1 MKPPFLIIC
10 FILLTFNLSG
20 QTKVAI
26 TIDDVPN
33 TVKYQNDNYRLHLLT
48 KLDSLTI
55 PATIFVTVGLL
66 DKTDS
71 SAKNVETL
79 NEWIKRD
86 NITIGYHSF
95 SHFKYSSISPDS
107 FKRDFEKGEK
117 ILKNMTKLYNKTVNY
132 FRFPFND
139 LGSDSTQ
146 HIEAEQYLRGKNY
159 VVAPFTVESEDWM
172 FNYIYEYYLNNKDFE
187 KAKKIANEYVSKT
200 LEYFEFFD
208 SLALKVYG
216 RKINQIYLCH
226 DNTINADYL
235 PQLIN
240 ELKKRKYI
248 FVSFEEAL
256 QDEAYNQKD
265 KYFKSWGISWFYRWM
280 NGEKEIKMYSAQ
292 EPFDE
297 TYKLYE
303 QLVKEQKI
311 KK

>member
-1 MKPPFLIIC
+1 MKCPLFIIC
-10 FILLTFNLSG
+10 LTLLTLNLSG

-33 TVKYQNDNYRLHLLT
+33 SVKYRNDNYKLHLLT

-71 SAKNVETL
+71 PSKNVSTL

-86 NITIGYHSF
+86 YITVGYHTF
-95 SHFKYSSISPDS
+95 SHFKYSSISLDS

-117 ILKNMTKLYNKTVNY
+117 ILISLAKQYKKTVNY

-139 LGSDSTQ
+139 LGSDSTK
-146 HIEAEQYLRGKNY
+146 HTDAALYLRGKNY
-159 VVAPFTVESEDWM
+159 IIAPFTIESEDWM
-172 FNYIYEYYLNNKDFE
+172 FNYIYEYYLNRKDFE
-187 KAKKIANEYVSKT
+187 KAKEIAKEYISKS
-200 LEYFEFFD
+200 LAYFEFFD
-208 SLALKVYG
+208 SLALKKYG
-216 RKINQIYLCH
+216 RRINQIYLCH

-235 PQLIN
+235 PELIN
-240 ELKKRKYI
+240 ELKKRNYR

-256 QDEAYNQKD
+256 QDEAYNQED
-265 KYFKSWGISWFYRWM
+265 NYFKSWGISWLYRWM
-280 NGEKEIKMYSAQ
+280 KSEKEIKMYSGQ

-303 QLVKEQKI
+303 QLVREQKI
-311 KK
+311 TK